1 MQKKERIMKKIND
14 RIETLLKFMEW
25 DYLTE
30 SELNLVESFEKQFL
44 DKGNLTSRQMEILE
58 DINKRL
64 NERDRPF
71 RRQKKSN
78 IMKKTNMIK
87 YTLDPKEVRAAVIEY
102 FKRKVKTR
110 YSYKTDINI
119 VMKDQMANIFVVF
132 DDFNDDVE
140 DDDDNEDFKSEK
152 FPDWNIAGCR
162 TNKKLGKV
170 QENDIRNTDNNND
183 NYELFKDDDVDNNED
198 TEEDW

>member
-1 MQKKERIMKKIND
+1 
-14 RIETLLKFMEW
+14 
-25 DYLTE
+25 
-30 SELNLVESFEKQFL
+30 
-44 DKGNLTSRQMEILE
+44 
-58 DINKRL
+58 
-64 NERDRPF
+64 
-71 RRQKKSN
+71 
-78 IMKKTNMIK
+78 MKKTNMIK

-170 QENDIRNTDNNND
+170 QENDIRNTNNNND